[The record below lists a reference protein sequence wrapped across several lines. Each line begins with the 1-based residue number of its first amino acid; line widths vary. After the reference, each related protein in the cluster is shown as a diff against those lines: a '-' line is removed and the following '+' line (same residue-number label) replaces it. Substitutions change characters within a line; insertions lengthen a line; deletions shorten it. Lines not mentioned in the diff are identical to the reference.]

1 MKKNYQTSMSSGI
14 GYGGLSGSKN
24 HVQVDMMHGL
34 PDMKME
40 DNELNESRGI
50 TGSFVV
56 DIGNQ
61 KRQD

>member
-1 MKKNYQTSMSSGI
+1 MSSGI